1 MSDKQKLGQFYT
13 TRYEYIL
20 QNMNIPSNIS
30 NIIEP
35 FAGNG
40 DLLNF
45 IENEDINIECFD
57 IDPKKPFINRRDTL
71 VNPPDYD
78 NKFIITNPP
87 FLARNKSQD
96 KTIYDK
102 YNQNDLY
109 KCFIETFIDTCCIGG
124 IIIIPLNFWCSIRT
138 SDVQL
143 RKKFLEKF
151 SIITL
156 NIFEERVF
164 DDTSYATCCFQ
175 FKIKTE
181 EQDSINCFVYPEKI
195 NLNLV
200 LNENNNYT
208 IGGEIYNLPK
218 NKKIK
223 VERATSKN
231 KDDPNIT
238 NILAKCLD
246 DNKNSKISLSMVSND
261 KRIIDESPK
270 LSARSYATL
279 IIKPKLTLEK
289 QEELV
294 EKFNTYLEEQREKY
308 HSLFLTNYR
317 ESNDIA
323 RKRISF
329 NLVFDIVN
337 YLIST

>member
-1 MSDKQKLGQFYT
+1 MSNKKNLGQFYT
-13 TRYEYIL
+13 TQYQRIL
-20 QNMNIPSNIS
+20 QNMVIPKDITH
-30 NIIEP
+30 IIEP

-45 IENEDINIECFD
+45 IENEDIDIECFD
-57 IDPKKPFINRRDTL
+57 IDPKKPYINRRDTL
-71 VNPPDYD
+71 LNPPNYD

-87 FLARNKSQD
+87 FLARNKSEN

-109 KCFIETFIDTCCIGG
+109 KCFLETFIDTQCLGG
-124 IIIIPLNFWCSIRT
+124 ILIIPLNFWCSIRV

-143 RKKFLEKF
+143 RKKFLDKF
-151 SIITL
+151 SVITL

-175 FKIKTE
+175 FKINTH
-181 EQDSINCFVYPEKI
+181 QPDSINSFIYPGKI

-208 IGGEIYNLPK
+208 IGGEIYNLYK

-246 DNKNSKISLSMVSND
+246 DNKNNKINLSIVSDD
-261 KRIIDESPK
+261 KRLIDESPN
-270 LSARSYATL
+270 LTARSYATL
-279 IIKPKLTLEK
+279 IIKPKLSLEK

-294 EKFNTYLEEQREKY
+294 VKFNTYLEVQREKY

-317 ESNDIA
+317 ESSDIA

-337 YLIST
+337 YLLCV